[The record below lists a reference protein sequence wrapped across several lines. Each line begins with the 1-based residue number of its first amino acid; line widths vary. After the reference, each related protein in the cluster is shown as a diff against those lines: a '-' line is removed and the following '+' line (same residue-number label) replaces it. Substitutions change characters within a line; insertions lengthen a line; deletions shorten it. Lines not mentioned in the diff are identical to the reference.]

1 MILDLESPAKASRRA
16 KSLRDAGATV
26 MQDTNAFQEEPQP
39 ESPKAVKAQYPMR
52 AQVCSLCVFY
62 PQDTLL
68 YQLQYSKSA
77 VSHPWIIPCSCSGHV
92 YAYVARCNIVASI
105 MIVSSSRCPILSRR
119 VEDCCCMLLIC
130 KLSMLPLSV

>member
-52 AQVCSLCVFY
+52 AQV
-62 PQDTLL
+62 
-68 YQLQYSKSA
+68 
-77 VSHPWIIPCSCSGHV
+77 
-92 YAYVARCNIVASI
+92 
-105 MIVSSSRCPILSRR
+105 
-119 VEDCCCMLLIC
+119 
-130 KLSMLPLSV
+130 